1 MPLFRRRLQSGT
13 VTKAM
18 LLAYNSGLHGLGLGA
33 IILGFVVFTYITL
46 LVRTALKPGLR
57 KIPGPPLAR
66 ISNLYLILQA
76 RKMNMHTLFSQLHRD
91 YGKVVRFGP
100 NKVDIADPAYIPV
113 IYGINSKFIK
123 VREALEK
130 RY

>member
-1 MPLFRRRLQSGT
+1 MS
-13 VTKAM
+13 
-18 LLAYNSGLHGLGLGA
+18 LAYIPGLHGLSLGA
-33 IILGFVVFTYITL
+33 IILGLVVFTCIPL
-46 LVRTALKPGLR
+46 LARTALRPGLR

-66 ISNLYLILQA
+66 ISNLYLMSQA

-123 VREALEK
+123 VREALK
-130 RY
+130 KHH